1 MAVSEI
7 TLSTTDIPASEP
19 VSTEVVTT
27 VAEANG
33 VEPTE
38 LPPLYYAVD
47 PDALDQ
53 LFQPP
58 VRGSGRAAGEVRFT
72 FAGCEV
78 VVDGDARVT
87 VASTDPN
94 AESELDA

>member
-1 MAVSEI
+1 MTVSET
-7 TLSTTDIPASEP
+7 TLSAGEIPAAEP
-19 VSTEVVTT
+19 VSTEVVTA
-27 VAEANG
+27 VADAKG

-53 LFQPP
+53 LFPSH
-58 VRGSGRAAGEVRFT
+58 RGQGAMAEVRFT

-78 VVDGDARVT
+78 VVDGDEGVSVIR
-87 VASTDPN
+87 TD
-94 AESELDA
+94 ATSERGLGA